1 MVEQQPGIF
10 REVSNDVDAI
20 EEYSAVCRPRGR
32 FPWRW
37 RCPQPRWALTYIQI
51 WTLASTFLIIIVVA
65 VVASLWARLPFPHF
79 HTLIYYADTAQTVQ
93 LLSTNATS
101 RTHDTPHKAPRMWT
115 HSPVR

>member
-79 HTLIYYADTAQTVQ
+79 HTLIYIYILCGYSADSPIAVHQRDV
-93 LLSTNATS
+93 TNT
-101 RTHDTPHKAPRMWT
+101 
-115 HSPVR
+115 